1 MSTRLKETG
10 FLKFKDIDIDLDSL
24 GIKNENVHLLQMNP
38 ENPDEHKISKCD
50 ILLLDGYSIKK
61 GTLKDVLTK
70 STKLLEE
77 NAIVV
82 VLSVS
87 GLNEM

>member
-1 MSTRLKETG
+1 MGKLFDESIGIDYTTRYFQMSTRLKETG

-50 ILLLDGYSIKK
+50 MLLLDGYS
-61 GTLKDVLTK
+61 
-70 STKLLEE
+70 
-77 NAIVV
+77 
-82 VLSVS
+82 
-87 GLNEM
+87 